1 METVVER
8 WTDYND
14 TIAAGLRNLIVTDAG
29 GAQMSAQDGFAR
41 WVDMTHTTQ
50 ERGGQLF
57 MIGNGG
63 SAAMA
68 SHMVTDAVALAHLR
82 AFALNDSTLLS
93 ATANDLSFEQIFTL
107 PLERLARGG
116 DLLVALSCSGN
127 SPNIVRAVESS
138 RDRGLR
144 TVTVSSMRIDNRCRA
159 LGDLNFYVPLA
170 RYGWAQCAHQ
180 VLLHYWF
187 DQYLDQHG
195 QGAV

>member
-1 METVVER
+1 MAAVVER

-14 TIAAGLRNLIVTDAG
+14 TIAAGLRDLIVTDAG
-29 GAQMSAQDGFAR
+29 GARMSAQDGFAR
-41 WVDMTHTTQ
+41 WVDLTRATH
-50 ERGGQLF
+50 ERGGHLF

-82 AFALNDSTLLS
+82 AFALTDSTLLS
-93 ATANDLSFEQIFTL
+93 ATANDLSFDQTFTL
-107 PLERLARGG
+107 PLEHLARRG

-127 SPNIVRAVESS
+127 SPNVVRALESS
-138 RDRGLR
+138 RDRGLG
-144 TVTVSSMRIDNRCRA
+144 TITVSSMRIDNRCRS

-187 DQYLDQHG
+187 DQYLDRHG